1 MYTFHTLE
9 VKQRPFDIISQLLS
23 FSVNTHKLWKEL
35 RKQKTEEDYTKTTN
49 NYTGFFI
56 VYLWRLPFC
65 ASSQVDYIIEY
76 SYSFSFRF
84 YNSFLS
90 VNRQII

>member
-35 RKQKTEEDYTKTTN
+35 RKLKRKRITQKQQITTLVFLLYIYGDY
-49 NYTGFFI
+49 
-56 VYLWRLPFC
+56 
-65 ASSQVDYIIEY
+65 
-76 SYSFSFRF
+76 RF
-84 YNSFLS
+84 
-90 VNRQII
+90 VPVHK